1 MRRIFHNKVLYDEFP
16 ITTWPC
22 CRWSLLLN
30 DCGRLLG
37 HFEVLHDTLDGVE
50 VKFDLSE
57 YPSDDDISADLRGER
72 MKVVPDKLS
81 RSIGE
86 NPCLDDHQGSPSG

>member
-1 MRRIFHNKVLYDEFP
+1 MRRILDDEVLHDELSAARRP
-16 ITTWPC
+16 
-22 CRWSLLLN
+22 R
-30 DCGRLLG
+30 CGRPLFSNNGGGLLG
-37 HFEVLHDTLDGVE
+37 DSQVFHDTLDGVE